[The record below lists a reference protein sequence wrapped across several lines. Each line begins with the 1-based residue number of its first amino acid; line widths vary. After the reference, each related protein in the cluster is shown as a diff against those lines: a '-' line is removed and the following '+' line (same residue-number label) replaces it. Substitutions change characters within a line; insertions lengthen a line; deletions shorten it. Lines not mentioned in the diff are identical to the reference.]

1 MLAEVEDVEAVID
14 NDRALILDTRSE
26 GEHTGEEL
34 KSGAE
39 RKDCIPASVWIEW
52 TEKLKCR

>member
-1 MLAEVEDVEAVID
+1 MLAEVEDVEAAID

-52 TEKLKCR
+52 TEN